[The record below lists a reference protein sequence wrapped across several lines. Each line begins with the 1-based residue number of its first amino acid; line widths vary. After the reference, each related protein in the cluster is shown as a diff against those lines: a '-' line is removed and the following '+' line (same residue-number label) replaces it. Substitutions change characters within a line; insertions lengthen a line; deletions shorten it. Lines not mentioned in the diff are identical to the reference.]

1 MNDKRGLKRSWCL
14 CGNSGLVK
22 YIHVAGSTVQR
33 LLLWLPQPGE
43 ILFNLGLTR
52 LCHCDIKDI
61 QYNSQYEEYATVY
74 CCVLVVTHIWSCRHL
89 LLCVALSSFLL
100 FVHSSPEF
108 VPEFHW
114 WWRLLYCA
122 LRLSLPHWLTF
133 VALALSFD
141 TFWYGFLC
149 GNSLRQGLVVVCPT
163 FIWPHCH
170 MVSGQPNLKKK
181 ILK

>member
-33 LLLWLPQPGE
+33 LLLCLPQPGE
-43 ILFNLGLTR
+43 MLFNLGLTR

-108 VPEFHW
+108 VSDGDFYIVPCGWVCLTDWH
-114 WWRLLYCA
+114 LLPW
-122 LRLSLPHWLTF
+122 LSLLIP
-133 VALALSFD
+133 FD
-141 TFWYGFLC
+141 MAFCVDTVLDRVW
-149 GNSLRQGLVVVCPT
+149 
-163 FIWPHCH
+163 
-170 MVSGQPNLKKK
+170 
-181 ILK
+181 